1 MTSPAASTPSPR
13 AKIRMYRQ
21 GLGDCFLIR
30 LPRTGGAK
38 DYSIL
43 IDCGVLPGTAG
54 ATELMN
60 RVMADI
66 LAETGGKLDL
76 LVVTHEHADH
86 LSGFLQAKDGFEKL
100 SVKEVWLA
108 WTEDPDNPE
117 ARALAERKAQGLAAL
132 RAGQQR
138 LHLDGD
144 AAAAF
149 DLGGILE
156 FFGAAAGST
165 THAALEA
172 VRAKVTSP
180 RYCSP
185 SKGPVAVP
193 GSEAMIYVLGPPTDP
208 AMIRKIDPSRSQP
221 ETYDASGQAVDGL
234 SFLLDTIKPCLDNT
248 TEVPFGPM
256 WPIPW
261 TVAQDMPFFKEHYWE
276 AESWRRVDT
285 AWLDGAS
292 DFALQLDSLTNN
304 TSLVI
309 AIELGNG
316 DVLLFAADAQVGNW
330 LSWQGLSWTVNGRTV
345 SGPDLLSRTI
355 CYKVGHHGSH
365 NATLREQGLE
375 TMHRLNTA
383 LLPVDCAMAAK
394 KNWTRM
400 PLPSLV
406 ERLRSLTGERLLQ
419 SDQPGPA
426 ALRPQVAETQ
436 LYFELSLP

>member
-1 MTSPAASTPSPR
+1 
-13 AKIRMYRQ
+13 MYRH
-21 GLGDCFLIR
+21 GLGDCFLVR
-30 LPRTGGAK
+30 LPRTDGEP

-54 ATELMN
+54 ATEIMSD
-60 RVMADI
+60 VMKDI
-66 LAETGGKLDL
+66 LVETKGKVDL

-86 LSGFLQAKDGFEKL
+86 VSGFLQAKDAFEQL
-100 SVKEVWLA
+100 TVKEVWLG
-108 WTEDPDNPE
+108 WTEDPDNPA
-117 ARALAERKAQGLAAL
+117 ARALAERKAKGLEAL

-138 LHLDGD
+138 LHLDGNAV
-144 AAAAF
+144 AALE
-149 DLGGILE
+149 LGGILE

-172 VRAKVTSP
+172 VRAKVASP
-180 RYCSP
+180 RYCRP
-185 SKGPVAVP
+185 SDNPVAVP
-193 GSEAMIYVLGPPTDP
+193 GSDALIYVLGPPTDP
-208 AMIRKIDPSRSQP
+208 AMIRKIDPSRSHP
-221 ETYDASGQAVDGL
+221 ETYDAAGPAADGL
-234 SFLLDTIKPCLDNT
+234 SFLLDTVKPCLDNA

-261 TVAQDMPFFKEHYWE
+261 AVAQDMPFFKDHYWG
-276 AESWRRVDT
+276 ADSWRRVDT
-285 AWLDGAS
+285 AWLEGAS

-309 AIELGNG
+309 AIELGDG

-330 LSWQGLSWTVNGRTV
+330 LSWQDLTWTAQGRTV
-345 SGPDLLSRTI
+345 SGPDLLQRTR

-375 TMHRLNTA
+375 TMRTLSAA
-383 LLPVDCAMAAK
+383 LLPVDCAMAIK

-406 ERLRSLTGERLLQ
+406 ERLRSLTGDRLLQ
-419 SDQPGPA
+419 SDRPRPE
-426 ALRPQVAETQ
+426 ALSAQVAETK
-436 LYFELSLP
+436 LYFEYSLL